1 LETIHYL
8 YTEDKEIFGE
18 LKYTSNIFSD
28 YKKHFHT
35 HFGLT
40 LIEEG
45 VLQINYDIDTQ
56 VTLDNSSIA
65 IFNPRQIHRSEV
77 ISAQGYYVLFLNH
90 EWCENI
96 QEDFFFHQNILNSPI
111 FYTKLKKIFV
121 NVLKDHKRGI
131 EAELKILIKEL
142 FIQYSSTQRKVEKE
156 IIRKTKMY
164 IASHSD
170 ELFGVEEVASS
181 IGYAKSYL
189 IRIFKKEVGITPQH
203 YILNEKVNRA
213 KDLLSYSE
221 TNSLSH
227 ISVNAGFFDQSHFNR
242 NFKSHFGTSPK
253 KYKKVNIIQD

>member
-1 LETIHYL
+1 METIHYL

-18 LKYTSNIFSD
+18 LKYTPNIFSD

-40 LIEEG
+40 LIEKG
-45 VLQINYDIDTQ
+45 FLQINYDIDTQ
-56 VTLDNSSIA
+56 ITLDNSSIA

-77 ISAQGYYVLFLNH
+77 IGAQGYYVLFLNH

-96 QEDFFFHQNILNSPI
+96 QEDFFFHQNILNNPI
-111 FYTKLKKIFV
+111 SYTKLKKIFTHILEE
-121 NVLKDHKRGI
+121 NKRGI
-131 EAELKILIKEL
+131 EDRLKILIKEL
-142 FIQYSSTQRKVEKE
+142 FTQYASTQTKVEKE
-156 IIRKTKMY
+156 IISKTKIY
-164 IASHSD
+164 IANHCD
-170 ELFGVEEVASS
+170 ESLSVEEVASS
-181 IGYAKSYL
+181 VGYDKSYL
-189 IRIFKKEVGITPQH
+189 IRMFKKEVGMTPQH

-221 TNSLSH
+221 INSLSH